1 MLVRK
6 CAKGHKIY
14 IFKPRS
20 TGPADISVKF
30 SDSETVSFSTQGR
43 YYIGTND
50 GSVIKRTD
58 SWLTAQDA
66 YTDECKKEHSDTI
79 GALKVGK
86 HKLVNGVATSLT

>member
-43 YYIGTND
+43 SNIVTND

-66 YTDECKKEHSDTI
+66 YTDECKKLHNDPA
-79 GALKVGK
+79 GRMMVGK
-86 HKLVNGVATSLT
+86 HKLVNGVVL